1 MDMYNAQV
9 LLWAGVI
16 TLLCVIGFFSYLQY
30 RHKKPFGEVLTV
42 IAAEQSEQV
51 FILLTAIAF
60 LAEAWTAAS
69 VHVEGII
76 LPNPLSRFMLHMFI
90 AVIGFVAPLTMFRE
104 ATFVFAP
111 SSMNIDFITRAFKF
125 LIFFL
130 LLGISIG
137 SPYANLVLLSGN
149 IGESQKLSLF
159 FANNHPFI
167 SDVAYQTYL
176 QNLGYPASYDAFSSL
191 NPSLQASVTVSIF
204 HVTLIFLASL
214 QAIASPSRRK
224 MLILNAQLSEQ
235 RFNADMDKATKTLK
249 DGDKKKEEK
258 KAEEEKK
265 DKDKSAPNVN
275 GTKAPANPPM
285 RGEERAM
292 DTVKDN
298 ILSLLQYYG
307 YNEAGKRNNVMEEAY
322 KRLYKIQ
329 EMDVQ
334 SALNIAARIASLVAN
349 VDTLNRG
356 LTNQTEANRMKAD
369 TLAGIKA
376 IFENPDGDKQPGLE
390 VKLHSRKN

>member
-111 SSMNIDFITRAFKF
+111 KSMNIDFTTRAFKL

-130 LLGISIG
+130 LLSISIG

-159 FANNHPFI
+159 FANNHPLI
-167 SDVAYQTYL
+167 SDVAYATYL
-176 QNLGYPASYDAFSSL
+176 QNLGYPTSYDAFSSL

-249 DGDKKKEEK
+249 
-258 KAEEEKK
+258 EEEKK
-265 DKDKSAPNVN
+265 KKDEKEKEEKDKPAPNV
-275 GTKAPANPPM
+275 GGKAPPNPPM
-285 RGEERAM
+285 RGEEKAI

-298 ILSLLQYYG
+298 ISSLLQYYG
-307 YNEAGKRNNVMEEAY
+307 YTEAAKRHNVSEEAY
-322 KRLYKIQ
+322 KRLYKIHDK
-329 EMDVQ
+329 DVQ
-334 SALNIAARIASLVAN
+334 LALNIAARIASLVAN
-349 VDTLNRG
+349 VDTLTRG
-356 LTNQTEANRMKAD
+356 VSNATEEARMKAD
-369 TLAGIKA
+369 TMAGIKA
-376 IFENPDGDKQPGLE
+376 IFENTETDKQPGLD
-390 VKLHSRKN
+390 VRLANRKN